1 MVVHFDLN
9 NQATKM
15 IVDSKLDIKP
25 NDEIGIAIDYSSI
38 YIFEEDGKRVY

>member
-1 MVVHFDLN
+1 MVLHFDLDN
-9 NQATKM
+9 EARKM

-25 NDEIGIAIDYSSI
+25 GDEIGLAIDYPSI